1 MVKSILY
8 CTVASFDPWKE
19 AYDALIEERK
29 AAGERLYSVGIL
41 FNQPEQVF
49 IINGWNSVE
58 QVEAFVSNQTILS
71 AFTAAGMQGDLRY
84 HILLEVEN
92 GIHE

>member
-1 MVKSILY
+1 MVKSIIY
-8 CTVASFDPWKE
+8 CTVAAFDPWKE

-29 AAGERLYSVGIL
+29 AAGERLFSVGIL
-41 FNQPEQVF
+41 CNQPEQVF

-58 QVEAFVSNQTILS
+58 QIEAFVHNPTILT
-71 AFTAAGMQGDLRY
+71 AFKVAGMQGDLSY

-92 GIHE
+92 GLHE